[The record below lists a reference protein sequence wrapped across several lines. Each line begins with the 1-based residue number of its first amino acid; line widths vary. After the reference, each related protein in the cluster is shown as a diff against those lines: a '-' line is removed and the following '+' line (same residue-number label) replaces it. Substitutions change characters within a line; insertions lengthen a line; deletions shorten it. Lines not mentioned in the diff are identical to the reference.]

1 MHRAANTP
9 LMPTLPERVY
19 QPSLIICYWLLVLCL
34 VGKAMAQTPAD
45 NYEQAPADVNSQ
57 ASIDHNN
64 DSTNDLTGE
73 TNAESMTE
81 IHTTLTGTLT
91 IVGSDTMAELM
102 QVWSN
107 QLLTQHPGMRIQ
119 LHASGSG
126 TAPPALIR
134 GTTGI
139 GAMSRP
145 MTVRERQGFIGTY
158 GYPPVE
164 LTVALDA
171 IAIIVNH
178 NNPLK
183 SVSMAQIAAIFA
195 ATQQCLPS
203 IDAINDWRQLSAA
216 RIAGINPSNF
226 FASHLD
232 GRSIQRF
239 GRNAASGTYQW
250 FREQALC
257 GADYLP
263 LVNGLPGNGAIV
275 TAVNQTTNGI
285 GYAGVAFLT
294 AEVKA
299 LALSSEA
306 ESAIAP
312 SLDNIRSGEYPL
324 TRRLYLYANRPP
336 GRRFIPEVQ
345 ALLKLIYSNSGQA
358 SVTRVGLVALPGELI
373 SQTVNTH
380 QLND

>member
-1 MHRAANTP
+1 MNIDINR
-9 LMPTLPERVY
+9 L
-19 QPSLIICYWLLVLCL
+19 SLLIGCLLILFSYSI
-34 VGKAMAQTPAD
+34 ATAQTPPATAD
-45 NYEQAPADVNSQ
+45 TNTVSTPDP
-57 ASIDHNN
+57 SIDGNLN
-64 DSTNDLTGE
+64 
-73 TNAESMTE
+73 
-81 IHTTLTGTLT
+81 GTLT

-102 QVWSN
+102 QVWSDM
-107 QLLTQHPGMRIQ
+107 LLIQYPDMRIQ

-145 MTVRERQGFIGTY
+145 MTDRERQDFIHAH
-158 GYPPVE
+158 GYAPAE

-178 NNPLK
+178 SNPLE
-183 SVSMAQIAAIFA
+183 SVSMGQIAAIYG
-195 ATQQCLPS
+195 ATQLCQPD

-216 RIAGINPSNF
+216 QIADINPSK
-226 FASHLD
+226 SVVDRLD

-257 GADYLP
+257 GADYLNSI
-263 LVNGLPGNGAIV
+263 NGLPGNGAIV
-275 TAVNQTTNGI
+275 TAVNQTANGI

-294 AEVKA
+294 AGVKA
-299 LALSSEA
+299 LALSRETVTGA
-306 ESAIAP
+306 GTNAAIAP
-312 SLDNIRSGEYPL
+312 SLNNIRSGEYPL

-345 ALLKLIYSNSGQA
+345 ALLKLIYSDSGQA
-358 SVTRVGLVALPGELI
+358 SVTRVGLVALPDALI
-373 SQTVNTH
+373 DQTINAH
-380 QLND
+380 QLNYVTLESL